1 MVNPRTLLGAQ
12 ELTVM
17 LSGYLVGILT
27 VQTYYYLRNSTGD
40 PWVLKALVC
49 FLWLTEFTCIVCMY
63 HGFYI
68 ISILTPGPPKEV
80 LSPTLTIAPLFLSS
94 LNAPLTQAYFTYR
107 LYRFSQKKWLAILLW
122 MSSAILVVVVLLA
135 STSMVLSS
143 DREVWRQN
151 WNGAYV
157 SSMVLV
163 AALDVI
169 IAGCLCYYLYKS
181 GRDQGTPTF
190 RRTVK
195 LVDGVILWTIQ
206 TGLLTSIVAVTAMTI
221 FFADYNNCAW
231 LVLNLVV
238 TRLYPNTL
246 VATMIARERFRRII
260 HDGLA
265 LKDNKTMPSFV
276 RQEASGIDPI
286 TPLGE
291 HRTSTAS
298 TASSSAV

>member
-221 FFADYNNCAW
+221 FFADYNNCSSSSRLLVAFVRR
-231 LVLNLVV
+231 VLNHFSCRCLACFKSSCHQIVSEHPSRNDDC
-238 TRLYPNTL
+238 TRKVPQDYTRWPG
-246 VATMIARERFRRII
+246 FK
-260 HDGLA
+260 G
-265 LKDNKTMPSFV
+265 
-276 RQEASGIDPI
+276 
-286 TPLGE
+286 
-291 HRTSTAS
+291 
-298 TASSSAV
+298 